1 MKKFFLLST
10 GFILSLTMI
19 AQGNSNNNGNG
30 KDKSEN
36 EKTAKQGS
44 NEQKEKEA
52 NEKKQ
57 QDEHTKKIWAGT
69 SDKNG
74 KGPMPSKNQP
84 AKVRAAFQRDYPDAA
99 NVSWSKYRGD
109 WTASFGNGFYRS
121 TALYHANGE
130 RRDTRTSVTRNEMPR
145 NIFES
150 IYKSHPGIS
159 LEDII
164 KIEVPN
170 AAKDIF
176 RIKDILG
183 GKPAYFYYDSDGQLV
198 KYNY

>member
-1 MKKFFLLST
+1 MF
-10 GFILSLTMI
+10 SLTMI
-19 AQGNSNNNGNG
+19 AQGNSDNG
-30 KDKSEN
+30 KGNDKSKN

-44 NEQKEKEA
+44 SEQKEKEA
-52 NEKKQ
+52 KEKKQ
-57 QDEHTKKIWAGT
+57 QEEHSKKIWDGT

-74 KGPMPSKNQP
+74 KAPMPSKNQP
-84 AKVRAAFQRDYPDAA
+84 AKVRAAFQRDYPNAS

-130 RRDTRTSVTRNEMPR
+130 RRDTRTLVTRNEMPVNVIDAIFKR
-145 NIFES
+145 N
-150 IYKSHPGIS
+150 PGTR
-159 LEDII
+159 LEDVI

-170 AAKDIF
+170 VSKDIF
-176 RIKDILG
+176 RVKDILG
-183 GKPAYFYYDSDGQLV
+183 GKPTYFYYNSEGQLV